1 MSFIGRIRSMGR
13 TAGLYE
19 GLTEGIEKREEYIRD
34 RIERARQRAETNF
47 ARVSQRKLRADT
59 ALTYAN
65 QLTDLGV
72 PDDLVKAIVQSGP
85 DAVKQAAEDLA
96 EYTRERGISS
106 ISPEEARQYIT
117 VGADF
122 AGTEKDLQELIMET
136 YGANVQPATRVEGGR
151 KGFLEQLFKFD
162 TETAI
167 DEEIGRPEY
176 GQLSVSDIN
185 RLAEQPEYTGDPA
198 AAAMVR
204 LPEAQRDDTQQFINY
219 NSEMDTA
226 KRRVQDQVDAQDPS
240 TPEGALNRKLIVD
253 SAQRDA
259 AKMFYD
265 SPAISERLKRQIE
278 ETWRLQYQE
287 EPTEIGGVEYMASV
301 DEDGRLVY
309 VKDMNGNYLIFNGK
323 KVVPTLPWE
332 TPVPPPSLS
341 GTSGPPPATPAEP
354 APAEPLTIPDYA
366 AP

>member
-117 VGADF
+117 VGSDF

-185 RLAEQPEYTGDPA
+185 RLAAQPEYAGDPA

-204 LPEAQRDDTQQFINY
+204 LPEAPRDDMRQI
-219 NSEMDTA
+219 SEYFTSTDAARKRAEEEA
-226 KRRVQDQVDAQDPS
+226 KRIDPS
-240 TPEGALNRKLIVD
+240 DPMRELLPQMAELEIARFYYESPNTSDRLRQKIENDWGLQHEEQQVNVDGVPHLIVRND
-253 SAQRDA
+253 DGETLYLRD
-259 AKMFYD
+259 M
-265 SPAISERLKRQIE
+265 Q
-278 ETWRLQYQE
+278 
-287 EPTEIGGVEYMASV
+287 
-301 DEDGRLVY
+301 
-309 VKDMNGNYLIFNGK
+309 GNYLIFNGIP
-323 KVVPTLPWE
+323 VARSAPVSATPTAAPA
-332 TPVPPPSLS
+332 PAA
-341 GTSGPPPATPAEP
+341 PPA
-354 APAEPLTIPDYA
+354 AEPLTIPDYA